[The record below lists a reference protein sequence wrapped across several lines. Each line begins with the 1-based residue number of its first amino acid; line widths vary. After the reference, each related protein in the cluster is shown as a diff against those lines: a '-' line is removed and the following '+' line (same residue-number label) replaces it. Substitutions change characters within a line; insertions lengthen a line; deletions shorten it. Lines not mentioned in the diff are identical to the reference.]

1 MSHTKAN
8 ALKRMAC
15 GRVEGDFVQI
25 TKQGLEET
33 EIEVRE
39 QTQSLLEIVYPLV
52 ALERYRQR

>member
-1 MSHTKAN
+1 M
-8 ALKRMAC
+8 
-15 GRVEGDFVQI
+15 QI